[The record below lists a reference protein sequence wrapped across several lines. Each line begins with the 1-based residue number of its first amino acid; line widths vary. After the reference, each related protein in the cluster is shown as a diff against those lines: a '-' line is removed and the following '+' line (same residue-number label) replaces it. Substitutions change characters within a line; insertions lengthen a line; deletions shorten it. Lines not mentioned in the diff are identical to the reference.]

1 MGACLYIYKMEVNC
15 MNEIFLFSNKYW
27 IAITLLSVIMG
38 IFTYVFNKI
47 NKILNKESRI
57 RIVLN
62 ILSVI
67 FLILAVISAIMSN
80 CFIAVPNVRLMS
92 IDNAIQ
98 TLREQG
104 FDVQPYQDAY
114 FENHNRDIVLFQSIE
129 GGNFARKGAT
139 IYISYKQI
147 EKYEES
153 KDSMSSDANE
163 INDDTLSF
171 VNSPPTSSANPP
183 EIEPM
188 PVIYNH
194 SANIVNGGFCCYDDG
209 QFYFGDVKLKKSNF
223 LSISNPTTIYNGST
237 YYLNSV
243 EDYLYFTTP
252 NENNSICRVKKD
264 GTDFEVLYNMPCH
277 ELTYYKGWLYFCCKT
292 ENEKYQICRMNLDD
306 FKVTVLY
313 NCLEWY
319 MSIYDE
325 KIFFC
330 NYYDNNNIY
339 SMNLDGSGCKP
350 IYYGEC
356 YDLCIVHD
364 KIYFSQGVQSREL
377 YCIDLDGGDLTL
389 LRDSYTIYTNYRD
402 DKLYFVDSKGFLCK
416 CNLDGTQSEIV
427 QNLSSYSY
435 VTLLPNNIICSYDRK
450 LEKNIIIF
458 ET

>member
-1 MGACLYIYKMEVNC
+1 MGICVFTFKKEVNY
-15 MNEIFLFSNKYW
+15 MNEFISFYHEFWKIIIISSTIIGVFSFYFGIINKTTNKM
-27 IAITLLSVIMG
+27 IRTLLI
-38 IFTYVFNKI
+38 IFF
-47 NKILNKESRI
+47 
-57 RIVLN
+57 
-62 ILSVI
+62 
-67 FLILAVISAIMSN
+67 VISFSVAVTSAIVGN
-80 CFIAVPNVRLMS
+80 NFIVVPNVRLMS
-92 IDNAIQ
+92 IDSAIQ
-98 TLREQG
+98 TLRELD

-129 GGNFARKGAT
+129 GGNYVRKGTT

-147 EKYEES
+147 ADYDES
-153 KDSMSSDANE
+153 KDSLSSDAHE

-171 VNSPPTSSANPP
+171 VNSPPTSSADTP
-183 EIEPM
+183 EIEPI
-188 PVIYNH
+188 PVVNNH

-209 QFYFGDVKLKKSNF
+209 HFYFGDVKLKKSNF

-264 GTDFEVLYNMPCH
+264 GTDFEVIYNMPCH
-277 ELTYYKGWLYFCCKT
+277 ELTYYKDWLYFCCKT
-292 ENEKYQICRMNLDD
+292 GNEKYQISRMNLDD
-306 FKVTVLY
+306 FEVTVLY
-313 NCLEWY
+313 DCLEWY
-319 MSIYDE
+319 MSIYND

-339 SMNLDGSGCKP
+339 SMNLDGSDCKC

-364 KIYFSQGVQSREL
+364 KIYFSRGIRSREL

-389 LRDSYTIYTNYRD
+389 LRDSYTIYTNYRN
-402 DKLYFVDSKGFLCK
+402 DKLYYVDSKGFLCK